1 MMEEDRNTVQY
12 HLGLLTSKVESL
24 GDSVDSLTDTVGK
37 NVALTVRVAETIE
50 RLPCKERLESCKRE
64 RDSILKR
71 ITNNVHNNHHA
82 QQSRSTSQWA
92 AGAAIGGG
100 LLVAAIQAIVHF
112 FWR

>member
-1 MMEEDRNTVQY
+1 MEEDRNTVQY

-50 RLPCKERLESCKRE
+50 RLPCTERLESCKRE
-64 RDSILKR
+64 RDSIIKR
-71 ITNNVHNNHHA
+71 ANNHSQDRRA
-82 QQSRSTSQWA
+82 TSTRRSNLFG
-92 AGAAIGGG
+92 AGLGGIIVG
-100 LLVAAIQAIVHF
+100 ICELVRF